1 MFYSTI
7 CDQETETNGDTEVA
21 DQGLVRETACAIVG
35 KLKSGEVTPLDLLD
49 VLEKRIAEV
58 DGKVNAL
65 PTLCFDR
72 ARNHAKALMKKP
84 AAERGL
90 LAGLPIPIKDL
101 TNVEGV
107 LTTQG
112 SPIYKDNIPAK
123 SDILVEHL
131 ENNGGVI
138 YAKSNTPEFG
148 AGANTFNEVFG
159 PTRNPWDTSRS
170 AAGSSGGAAVA
181 LATGTAWLAH
191 GSDMGGSLRNPAS
204 FCGIVGIAAEH
215 RPRRAYDSGGD
226 RSQSRPVQ
234 GPMARNVEDVAL
246 LLDAMSGEHP
256 GDPLSLPVL
265 PNSFLS
271 AARSGSK
278 PKRIAYSPD
287 LGITP
292 VDPEVAAITRKAAQR
307 FAEAGAIVEEAHP
320 DLREAHEC
328 FHVLRAFDFALS
340 KAALLRTKRDLL
352 KPEVIWNIEEGLKL
366 TVEQLERAEAQRV
379 AMTAR
384 TLEFFDKYDLL
395 LCPATIVPPFPVENR
410 YVAECAGKKFDNY
423 VEWLGI
429 VYAITLVCCPALSL
443 PCGFTASGLPVG
455 LQMVAPP
462 RGEAQL
468 AGRQPRCWRIFWA
481 CAARRR
487 SIRER
492 RNRERRNRGT
502 YGRRQRA
509 AARKQADAQQGALG
523 ARGKIPHRKDFAAR
537 RDAPAAGPASDKGLA
552 DARSRADAEHFA
564 RALAARRLR
573 RGRKSDLLGFCA
585 VHRPAAEQVRVRH
598 PLRHH
603 MVALRQSMGG
613 AGDPRPA
620 RRLPAARRGA
630 VRGAAFA

>member
-1 MFYSTI
+1 M
-7 CDQETETNGDTEVA
+7 A
-21 DQGLVRETACAIVG
+21 DQGLVRETACAIVD

-72 ARNHAKALMKKP
+72 ARKHATALMKKP
-84 AAERGL
+84 AGERGL

-101 TNVEGV
+101 TNVAGV

-131 ENNGGVI
+131 EDNGGVI

-159 PTRNPWDTSRS
+159 ADAQSLGHFALRRRLLGRRGGGARHRHGVAGARLRHGRLACATPRAS
-170 AAGSSGGAAVA
+170 AASSALRPSIGRVAHTMAAA
-181 LATGTAWLAH
+181 I
-191 GSDMGGSLRNPAS
+191 DRNL
-204 FCGIVGIAAEH
+204 G
-215 RPRRAYDSGGD
+215 
-226 RSQSRPVQ
+226 VQ
-234 GPMARNVEDVAL
+234 GPMARNVEDLAL

-256 GDPLSLPVL
+256 ADPLSLPVL
-265 PNSFLS
+265 PTSFLS

-384 TLEFFDKYDLL
+384 TLEFFEKYDLL

-468 AGRQPRCWRIFWA
+468 A
-481 CAARRR
+481 RRR
-487 SIRER
+487 
-492 RNRERRNRGT
+492 
-502 YGRRQRA
+502 
-509 AARKQADAQQGALG
+509 QGAGGYSGRARHDADRSAG
-523 ARGKIPHRKDFAAR
+523 AEIETPK
-537 RDAPAAGPASDKGLA
+537 
-552 DARSRADAEHFA
+552 
-564 RALAARRLR
+564 
-573 RGRKSDLLGFCA
+573 
-585 VHRPAAEQVRVRH
+585 
-598 PLRHH
+598 
-603 MVALRQSMGG
+603 
-613 AGDPRPA
+613 
-620 RRLPAARRGA
+620 
-630 VRGAAFA
+630 